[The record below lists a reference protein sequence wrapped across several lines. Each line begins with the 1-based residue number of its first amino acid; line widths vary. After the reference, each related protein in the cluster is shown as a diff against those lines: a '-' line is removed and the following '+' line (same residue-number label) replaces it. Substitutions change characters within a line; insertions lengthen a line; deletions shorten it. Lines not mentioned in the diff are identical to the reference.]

1 MTSPAQIEHALERL
15 RESAQKAPLPD
26 LDSASIERRVLAEV
40 GRSEVSSAFI
50 AVQRR
55 RWPTWFGIGIAAAA
69 SLLIATHQLKPN
81 AIKSAKIPSRGQ
93 LDQQPGI
100 DGRSFELQTPI
111 VATNYDITVKHP
123 KLATWRLMAPGQA
136 RIVSND
142 PGHVTIALDSGRIEA
157 DVIRQPKPES
167 FAIEVANA
175 RIAVHGTLFSVERR
189 GALAE
194 VVVREGQVMVSQSN
208 ATGSLQNT
216 LLTAPSRA
224 QVDLEPQA
232 LPDTEPGKDRPS
244 GILSPSPRL
253 SADTTNTRPSPALPE
268 TPEADELERTW
279 AETASIVS
287 VCFAEH
293 TAKTPSVRV
302 SFKTLMTVHV
312 GVSGA
317 IAQIGFNPPV
327 PESVRECTL
336 TRVGGIKTN
345 PSLNG
350 ATLSRATVLSR

>member
-1 MTSPAQIEHALERL
+1 MTSPAQIENALERL

-81 AIKSAKIPSRGQ
+81 PTTTAKIPNRGQ

-100 DGRSFELQTPI
+100 DGHSFKLQAPI
-111 VATNYDITVKHP
+111 VATDYDITVKHSN
-123 KLATWRLMAPGQA
+123 LATWRLMAPGRA
-136 RIVSND
+136 RIITND
-142 PGHVTIALDSGRIEA
+142 PAHVTVALDSGRIEA
-157 DVIRQPKPES
+157 DVIPQPKPES

-194 VVVREGQVMVSQSN
+194 VVVREGKVMVSQSN

-224 QVDLEPQA
+224 QVDLESKPTT
-232 LPDTEPGKDRPS
+232 DTDPGITRPS
-244 GILSPSPRL
+244 GNSPPSPRL
-253 SADTTNTRPSPALPE
+253 TVDTSSARPSTALPE
-268 TPEADELERTW
+268 VPEADEVERTW
-279 AETASIVS
+279 SETANIVS
-287 VCFAEH
+287 ICFAEH

-302 SFKTLMTVHV
+302 SFKTLMTIHV

-317 IAQIGFNPPV
+317 IAQVGFNPPV

-336 TRVGGIKTN
+336 TRVGGIKTK